1 MDEEDSDK
9 FSNFRQTG
17 FQPGSSTHN
26 QAVIS
31 PVSGVLKVTERPGT
45 MVEMACL

>member
-1 MDEEDSDK
+1 MSAT
-9 FSNFRQTG
+9 SG
-17 FQPGSSTHN
+17 GSFKPRVEQKPN

-31 PVSGVLKVTERPGT
+31 PVSGVLNVTERPGT

>member
-1 MDEEDSDK
+1 VKDVSD
-9 FSNFRQTG
+9 NVNTLG
-17 FQPGSSTHN
+17 FGVKTKAAKNAH

>member
-1 MDEEDSDK
+1 MSATRGDGVKPPSEQ
-9 FSNFRQTG
+9 N
-17 FQPGSSTHN
+17 PH

>member
-1 MDEEDSDK
+1 MSATC
-9 FSNFRQTG
+9 SGGVTPQTE
-17 FQPGSSTHN
+17 QKPD

>member
-1 MDEEDSDK
+1 M
-9 FSNFRQTG
+9 
-17 FQPGSSTHN
+17 STTCSGGVTPPAEQKPH